1 MINGLVYKNLIEKVV
16 RESGDLPMVTH
27 GRIETCNMHCED
39 CDLYTP
45 RTTNC
50 TVTFIKWFYKEADA
64 PKLLT
69 NGEKNF
75 LEFLSKGYIYRTYG
89 ETFYLEDEVYPYDP
103 TINVKLI
110 CISEEYGLYFN
121 ALSYNRFYTVEELKQ
136 SPWNE
141 K

>member
-1 MINGLVYKNLIEKVV
+1 MVV
-16 RESGDLPMVTH
+16 NETGDLPMVEAGH
-27 GRIETCNMHCED
+27 VVPCNMKCEN

-50 TVTFIKWFYKEADA
+50 TISFIKWFYKEADA

-89 ETFYLEDEVYPYDP
+89 ETFYMEDEVYPYDP
-103 TINVKLI
+103 VFNTKLI
-110 CISEEYGLYFN
+110 CISEEFGLFFN
-121 ALSYNRFYTVEELKQ
+121 ALARNKFYSVEELKQ

>member
-1 MINGLVYKNLIEKVV
+1 MYKNLIEKVV
-16 RESGDLPMVTH
+16 HESGDLPMVRD
-27 GRIETCNMHCED
+27 GRVEP
-39 CDLYTP
+39 CDSKCDECSLYTP

-50 TVTFIKWFYKEADA
+50 TISFIDWFYKEADA

-89 ETFYLEDEVYPYDP
+89 ETFYMEDEVYPYDP
-103 TINVKLI
+103 VFNTKLI
-110 CISEEYGLYFN
+110 CISEEFGLFFN
-121 ALSYNRFYTVEELKQ
+121 ALARNKFYSVEELKQ